1 MVLTHLRDTLAL
13 VVVVGA
19 LATLLLGACGG
30 EDAPEEVAL
39 ATATPSETAAS
50 ERASPSPEPEATQA
64 VETAASET
72 ATSERAS
79 PSPEPEAPQ
88 AAATTPTP
96 TSTPET
102 TVEAEEARV
111 VVVVDPDVQA
121 CSNGIAV
128 PEPALN
134 PGLVR

>member
-64 VETAASET
+64 VETAASRDGHFREGEPI
-72 ATSERAS
+72 SRARG
-79 PSPEPEAPQ
+79 
-88 AAATTPTP
+88 AAGGRHHSHADLN
-96 TSTPET
+96 
-102 TVEAEEARV
+102 ARN
-111 VVVVDPDVQA
+111 D
-121 CSNGIAV
+121 GR
-128 PEPALN
+128 
-134 PGLVR
+134 G